1 MRPVTIALF
10 VSILM
15 AAGLSAVHAEEP
27 SDCEPDERTISG
39 NASSPCQWDYHLGEV
54 TTMRYVVME
63 HPGTDTCYE
72 ALEFSPFNFDRDF
85 GPDLYLLASK
95 VRPDG
100 QPDISDYRPAT
111 GQIRASDP
119 YRPFVA
125 DGNDEALWVRHSL
138 LNQFSSWSNRP
149 REGPYY
155 GLDTSIGTVSKFA
168 FKNRDNVD
176 LPFIKLT
183 TKKEY
188 GDEQYQQ
195 TRYFELPV
203 EVNDFNSLMNDCIHG
218 IRLRLESEATEETI
232 RQELGAQ
239 ERQKQQELEEET
251 AQAEVD
257 ALRLASAQAQLLLVQ
272 EREVIKT
279 RALKAR
285 LERDKVIIEVIQDIA
300 LEKLRGAEERG
311 GITHMYLQEI
321 EANYEAFN
329 AEVQGRYDELQRLEA
344 INQSIADAIAA
355 HHATIQDRL
364 LAAEA
369 LEQQDVEKLDN
380 LKKEQSR
387 ALEEE
392 LAPSPSVAKEIEK
405 LAELLDSGLLTQDE
419 FDAQKK
425 ELLGQ

>member
-1 MRPVTIALF
+1 M
-10 VSILM
+10 
-15 AAGLSAVHAEEP
+15 
-27 SDCEPDERTISG
+27 
-39 NASSPCQWDYHLGEV
+39 
-54 TTMRYVVME
+54 
-63 HPGTDTCYE
+63 
-72 ALEFSPFNFDRDF
+72 
-85 GPDLYLLASK
+85 
-95 VRPDG
+95 
-100 QPDISDYRPAT
+100 
-111 GQIRASDP
+111 
-119 YRPFVA
+119 
-125 DGNDEALWVRHSL
+125 
-138 LNQFSSWSNRP
+138 
-149 REGPYY
+149 
-155 GLDTSIGTVSKFA
+155 
-168 FKNRDNVD
+168 
-176 LPFIKLT
+176 
-183 TKKEY
+183 
-188 GDEQYQQ
+188 
-195 TRYFELPV
+195 
-203 EVNDFNSLMNDCIHG
+203 
-218 IRLRLESEATEETI
+218 
-232 RQELGAQ
+232 
-239 ERQKQQELEEET
+239 
-251 AQAEVD
+251 D

-272 EREVIKT
+272 EREVIRT

-311 GITHMYLQEI
+311 GITHAYLQEI

-392 LAPSPSVAKEIEK
+392 LAPSPSVAEEIEK
-405 LAELLDSGLLTQDE
+405 LAELLDRGLLTQDE

>member
-15 AAGLSAVHAEEP
+15 ATGLAGLSAVHAEEP
-27 SDCEPDERTISG
+27 PDCEPDERTISG
-39 NASSPCQWDYHLGEV
+39 NASSPCRWDYHLDAV
-54 TTMRYVVME
+54 TTMRYVVVE

-72 ALEFSPFNFDRDF
+72 ALEFSPFNLDRDF
-85 GPDLYLLASK
+85 GPALYLLASK

-100 QPDISDYRPAT
+100 QPDISSYET
-111 GQIRASDP
+111 GQIHVSDS

-125 DGNDEALWVRHSL
+125 DGNDEALWVRHTNSSRRG
-138 LNQFSSWSNRP
+138 FSSWSNHS
-149 REGPYY
+149 RERPYY
-155 GLDTSIGTVSKFA
+155 GLDTIIGTVSKFA
-168 FKNRDNVD
+168 FKDYYDVD
-176 LPFIKLT
+176 LPFIKLI
-183 TKKEY
+183 TKKEH
-188 GDEQYQQ
+188 GGQQ

-218 IRLRLESEATEETI
+218 IRLRLESEATQETI

-239 ERQKQQELEEET
+239 ERQKQQALDEEA

-272 EREVIKT
+272 EREVVKT

-300 LEKLRGAEERG
+300 LEKMRGAEEG
-311 GITHMYLQEI
+311 AGITHTYLQEI
-321 EANYEAFN
+321 KADYEAFD

-355 HHATIQDRL
+355 HQATIQDRL

-392 LAPSPSVAKEIEK
+392 LAPSPSVAEEIEK
-405 LAELLDSGLLTQDE
+405 LAELLDRGLLTQDE

-425 ELLGQ
+425 DLLGQ